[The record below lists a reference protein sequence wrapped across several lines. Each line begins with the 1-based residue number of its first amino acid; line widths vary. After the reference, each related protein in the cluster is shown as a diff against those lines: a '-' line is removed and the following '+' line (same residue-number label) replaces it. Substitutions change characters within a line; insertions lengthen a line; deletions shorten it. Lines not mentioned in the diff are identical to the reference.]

1 MADSITEDG
10 FGVDDLGPA
19 GESSSPVAALG
30 RISGKLLRDN
40 LTRNGINLAFE
51 TSLLYLDVNNNR
63 IGVRTASPTHDLQNV
78 GTMRVSNMIVDNTLA
93 RVENVKINTNGSIT
107 TLVGALNIVPTGG
120 PTTIISHERV
130 ITDTLDFNDNYIR
143 GLILDRNFEFRP
155 DGTGDTNVNANTLV
169 DGTITLG
176 TSGTPRSL
184 FAQKNVNIRGILTIG
199 NDSFDTLTVVP
210 DFTQSI
216 IPGDDSLYDL
226 GTISKKWRYIY
237 AETNNPIDGFTS
249 VTATIS
255 DQVRL
260 ATNQITTLQSNDDL
274 FLTSDE
280 GTVTLENISIKD
292 DTITNLLNSAIT
304 LASTGNGYLQFSG
317 NFGFQLP
324 AGDISERPVAPVTGT
339 TRWNTELDYLECYD
353 GTVWAVSTG
362 GGGEVTEEI
371 AEDFGHRFTLIF
383 G

>member
-1 MADSITEDG
+1 MSDSITEDV
-10 FGVDDLGPA
+10 FGSEDLGPA

-40 LTRNGINLAFE
+40 LTRNGIPLAFE
-51 TSLLYLDVNNNR
+51 TDLLYLDVNNNR
-63 IGVRTASPTHDLQNV
+63 IGIRTASPTHDLQNV
-78 GTMRVSNMIVDNTLA
+78 GTMRVSNMIVDNDLA

-120 PTTIISHERV
+120 PTTVISHERV
-130 ITDTLDFNDNYIR
+130 ITDSLDFNDNYIR

-155 DGTGDTNVNANTLV
+155 DGTGNTNVNASTLV

-176 TSGTPRSL
+176 TLGTPKSL
-184 FAQKNVNIRGILTIG
+184 FAQKNVNIRGVLTIG

-216 IPGDDSLYDL
+216 IPGDDNLYDL
-226 GTISKKWRYIY
+226 GTIGKKWRYIY
-237 AETNNPIDGFTS
+237 ATNNNPIDGFTS

-274 FLTSDE
+274 FLTSSE
-280 GTVTLENISIKD
+280 GTITLESISIKD
-292 DTITNLLNSAIT
+292 DTITNLLNSEI
-304 LASTGNGYLQFSG
+304 SVEHTGNGYLQFAG
-317 NFGFQLP
+317 NFGFRLP
-324 AGDISERPVAPVTGT
+324 AGDISERPVSPVVGT
-339 TRWNTELDYLECYD
+339 TRWNTELDYLECFD
-353 GTVWAVSTG
+353 GTLWAVSTG

-371 AEDFGHRFTLIF
+371 AEDFGHRYTLIF

>member
-1 MADSITEDG
+1 MSDSITEDG
-10 FGVDDLGPA
+10 FGSEELGPA

-40 LTRNGINLAFE
+40 LTRNGIPLAFE

-78 GTMRVSNMIVDNTLA
+78 GTMRVSNMIVDNDLA

-120 PTTIISHERV
+120 PTTLISHERV
-130 ITDTLDFNDNYIR
+130 ITDSLDFNDNYIR

-155 DGTGDTNVNANTLV
+155 NGTGDTDLNASTLI
-169 DGTITLG
+169 DGTISLG
-176 TSGTPRSL
+176 TVGTPRSL
-184 FAQKNVNIRGILTIG
+184 FAQQNVNIRGVLTIG

-216 IPGDDSLYDL
+216 IPGDDNSYDL
-226 GTISKKWRYIY
+226 GTIGKKWRHIY
-237 AETNNPIDGFTS
+237 AINNNPIDSFTS

-255 DQVRL
+255 DQIRL

-274 FLTSDE
+274 FLTSNE

-292 DTITNLLNSAIT
+292 DTITNLLNSQMRIVH
-304 LASTGNGYLQFSG
+304 TGNGYLQFSG

-324 AGDISERPVAPVTGT
+324 AGDISERPINPVEGM
-339 TRWNTELDYLECYD
+339 TRWNTELDYLECFD
-353 GTVWAVSTG
+353 GTVWALSTG
-362 GGGEVTEEI
+362 GGGEVTVEI
-371 AEDFGHRFTLIF
+371 AEDFGHRYTLIF